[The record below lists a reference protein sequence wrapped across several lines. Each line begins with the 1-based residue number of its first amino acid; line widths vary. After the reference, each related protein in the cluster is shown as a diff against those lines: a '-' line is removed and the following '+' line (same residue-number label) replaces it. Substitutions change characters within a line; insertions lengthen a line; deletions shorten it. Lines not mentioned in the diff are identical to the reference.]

1 MEAIKG
7 SDVNV
12 PDAVFAWMLDGRGGV
27 KPLENTDVI
36 DEAHPCWL
44 HLNYVH
50 HDSAQW
56 LATTPLLPN
65 NVRDALAGE
74 STRPR
79 VSRLGEGTLITLR
92 CINGSTDERPD
103 QLVAMRV
110 YMDGRLIVS
119 TRQRKVLALD
129 DVVSDLEEGT
139 GPTDC
144 GGWLVDVCDALT
156 DHSSEFIEQLHD
168 KIIDLEDNL
177 LDQQIP
183 PRGFL
188 ALLRKQLIVMRRY
201 MAPQRDVYARLA
213 SERLPWMSDDQRR
226 RMQDIADRLGRGL
239 DEIDACIARTGV
251 MADEIAQVMQ
261 ENLAR
266 RTYTMSLMAMVF
278 LPSTFLTG
286 LFGVNLGGIPG
297 GGWQFGFSIFCILL
311 VVLIVVLPVRAES
324 KTSVPGMVH
333 DQSSSGSTLFIEPM
347 AVVNLNNEL
356 KELFLKE
363 QEEIDRILADL
374 SNRVAENANGIRQD
388 YTVLAE
394 LDFIFAKAE
403 LAKSYNGVAPVFNE
417 EGRINIRKGRHP
429 LLDPKKVVPID
440 VRLGADFRQLIV
452 TGPNTGGKTVSLK
465 TVNFIKACI

>member
-239 DEIDACIARTGV
+239 DEIDACIARTGR
-251 MADEIAQVMQ
+251 D
-261 ENLAR
+261 
-266 RTYTMSLMAMVF
+266 
-278 LPSTFLTG
+278 
-286 LFGVNLGGIPG
+286 GG
-297 GGWQFGFSIFCILL
+297 
-311 VVLIVVLPVRAES
+311 
-324 KTSVPGMVH
+324 
-333 DQSSSGSTLFIEPM
+333 
-347 AVVNLNNEL
+347 
-356 KELFLKE
+356 
-363 QEEIDRILADL
+363 
-374 SNRVAENANGIRQD
+374 
-388 YTVLAE
+388 
-394 LDFIFAKAE
+394 
-403 LAKSYNGVAPVFNE
+403 
-417 EGRINIRKGRHP
+417 
-429 LLDPKKVVPID
+429 
-440 VRLGADFRQLIV
+440 
-452 TGPNTGGKTVSLK
+452 
-465 TVNFIKACI
+465 